1 MSQSTAQRKRKPSGG
16 RKKKRALGTVTGIG
30 VVLALLG
37 VALVAVNLFFLSHA
51 YDLSSWEDDVTVPGG
66 LFALPGGLFLV
77 AMCFI
82 FTGRVLRGHVSTT
95 TPKGLEGGTVVSS
108 NTYLSPRAHLAWL
121 GVALAFWIVLIPVP
135 VLLSLGGGWPQTVS
149 DAARGQIWVNLV
161 LYGGLAAAIA
171 GVLFVSHLKKQHY
184 LALSAADNLRLDEPQ
199 RGIWRW
205 LTFRWRFDLWLG
217 AFGGAFIGVSFA
229 FLPYVNPAALVILL
243 AIGAVPMVLGV
254 LLARQYWRAKLP
266 LGLAESFA

>member
-1 MSQSTAQRKRKPSGG
+1 M
-16 RKKKRALGTVTGIG
+16 
-30 VVLALLG
+30 
-37 VALVAVNLFFLSHA
+37 VALNLFVFSNTYNPSSWDDDVPVPEGLLP
-51 YDLSSWEDDVTVPGG
+51 LSSSEIDELAVLSSVPGV
-66 LFALPGGLFLV
+66 LFLL

-82 FTGRVLRGHVSTT
+82 FTGRVLRGQVSTT
-95 TPKGLEGGTVVSS
+95 TPKGLEGGTVVSV

-121 GVALAFWIVLIPVP
+121 GAALAFWIVLIPVP
-135 VLLSLGGGWPQTVS
+135 VVLSLGDGWPETVS
-149 DAARGQIWVNLV
+149 DVVRDQVWVNLV

-171 GVLFVSHLKKQHY
+171 GTLLVSHLKKQHY
-184 LALSAADNLRLDEPQ
+184 LALAAADNLRLDEPQ

-217 AFGGAFIGVSFA
+217 GLGGAFVGAS
-229 FLPYVNPAALVILL
+229 LPALAYDHPAALVILL